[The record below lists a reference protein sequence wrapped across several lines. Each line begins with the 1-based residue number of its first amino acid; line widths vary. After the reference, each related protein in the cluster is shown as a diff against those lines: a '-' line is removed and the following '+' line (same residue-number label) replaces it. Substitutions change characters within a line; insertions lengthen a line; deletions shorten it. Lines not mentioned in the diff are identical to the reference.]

1 LNISTTG
8 NGCPAASCAGNT
20 FTLTNKTPGAVGNV
34 GITTT
39 VTSTTFTGGLTGMS
53 GGKAEDCAT
62 GVGCTQHDDC
72 ASDVCS
78 LDQTCAGGGATC
90 TAGCGTNPP
99 TCFQCTVGATCKV
112 NIDCAPPVATP
123 TTTSGVCDATGTG
136 TCVSAERLQVVVTG
150 GGTLSSSSPPGT
162 LDTGDITSCTSGGGA
177 CLQSYSANATVN
189 LTATT

>member
-1 LNISTTG
+1 LNIATSG

-78 LDQTCAGGGATC
+78 LDQTCAGGGSCGICVAP
-90 TAGCGTNPP
+90 GCGDGQKHGRRTDLG
-99 TCFQCTVGATCKV
+99 C
-112 NIDCAPPVATP
+112 
-123 TTTSGVCDATGTG
+123 
-136 TCVSAERLQVVVTG
+136 G
-150 GGTLSSSSPPGT
+150 GR
-162 LDTGDITSCTSGGGA
+162 DW
-177 CLQSYSANATVN
+177 
-189 LTATT
+189 